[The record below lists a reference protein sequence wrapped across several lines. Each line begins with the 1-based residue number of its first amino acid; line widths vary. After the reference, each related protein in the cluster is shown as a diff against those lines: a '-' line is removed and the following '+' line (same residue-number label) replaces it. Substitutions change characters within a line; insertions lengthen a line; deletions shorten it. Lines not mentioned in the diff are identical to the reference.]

1 MTIESEMAILNPE
14 LSIIEKLRP
23 APTEGELHL
32 LKFLETNLSDDYE
45 VYFQPYLN
53 GDMPDIV
60 IMRKGSGVYI
70 IEVKD
75 YNLELYERG
84 PSYWTVKTG
93 QLNNSRQKIPS
104 PIQQVL
110 RYKEN
115 LFNLHIEGLLDRKI
129 KDFRHWGV
137 VNCGLYFH
145 NATNKEIN
153 DFVQTESTEKDHEKY
168 LKFLSHYDFIGFDGL
183 TAENFNSIMSNRRM
197 NRSSYLFDDDLY
209 NSFKRYLSPP
219 SHVIEQGV
227 DITYS
232 KEQQSILDVDPKIQL
247 RVSGVAGCGKTF
259 TIAKRAVMA
268 HKRHHGNV
276 LILTFNISLRNL
288 IRDKISRIREEYAW
302 KAFHIVHYHGFFRS
316 NIRNLEVVSD
326 GLDSWSDINI
336 FEGVKNKIQKYQTII
351 IDEIQDFVEPW
362 VRIIRKYFLA
372 EDGEILFFGDE
383 KQNIYH
389 RDMEADTKMPF
400 TGVRYGS
407 WRTMKTSFRMSN
419 DIGRVATL
427 FQKEFFEGK
436 YKLDEQILKESQTS
450 IFEVLTQPILKYYN
464 ISDYSDPIKSISN
477 AYSTFANLHGIHDND
492 IAILCS
498 KVRYLRQVD
507 FEIRQRNIRTNV
519 MFESVETLQKICE
532 NRKLNY
538 EMFLNFEAG
547 GGLSR
552 ASKEDQAAYYNV
564 KEDLDDYRK
573 NKKLHFY
580 PNPGLVK
587 ISTTH
592 SFKGWDSHT
601 LILILDR
608 ENEDQEEFT
617 NDEMVYTALTRCKE
631 NLIVINLG
639 NEKYD
644 NFFTKDG
651 VRRFFNK
658 LDRI

>member
-1 MTIESEMAILNPE
+1 MAILSPE
-14 LSIIEKLRP
+14 IAIIEKLRP

-32 LKFLETNLSDDYE
+32 LKFLKENLSNDYE
-45 VYFQPYLN
+45 VYFQPFLN

-60 IMRKGSGVYI
+60 IMRKGSGVFI

-75 YNLELYERG
+75 YNLDLYERG

-93 QLNNSRQKIPS
+93 QFHGSRQKIPS

-129 KDFRHWGV
+129 KDFKHWGI

-145 NATNKEIN
+145 KATTHEIN
-153 DFVQTESTEKDHEKY
+153 DFVQTQSTEKDHDKY
-168 LKFLSHYDFIGFDGL
+168 LKFLSYYDFFGYDGL
-183 TAENFNSIMSNRRM
+183 KQENFNSILYNRRM
-197 NRSSYLFDDDLY
+197 NRPSYLFDDDLY

-227 DITYS
+227 EISYS
-232 KEQQSILDVDPKIQL
+232 AEQQSIIDADPKTQL
-247 RVSGVAGCGKTF
+247 RISGVAGCGKTF

-268 HKRHHGNV
+268 HKRHHGNILV
-276 LILTFNISLRNL
+276 LTFNISLRNL

-302 KAFHIVHYHGFFRS
+302 KAFHIVNYHGFFRS
-316 NIRNLEVVSD
+316 QVQNHEVVLE
-326 GLDSWSDINI
+326 GLESWKDVNI
-336 FEGVKNKIQKYQTII
+336 FENVKHKIQKYQTII
-351 IDEIQDFVEPW
+351 IDEIQDFEEEW
-362 VRIIRKYFLA
+362 VKIIRKYFLA

-383 KQNIYH
+383 KQNIYL
-389 RDMEADTKMPF
+389 RDMEAETKKPY
-400 TGVRYGS
+400 TGVVGGR

-436 YKLDEQILKESQTS
+436 YDLDEQILKDSQTS
-450 IFEVLTQPILKYYN
+450 IFEVIAQPILKYYN
-464 ISDYSDPIKSISN
+464 ISDYPDPIKAISK
-477 AYSTFANLHGIHDND
+477 AYSTFANQHGIHDND

-507 FEIRQRNIRTNV
+507 FEIRQKNIKTNV
-519 MFESVETLQKICE
+519 MFESVETLQKMCE
-532 NRKLNY
+532 NRKLDY
-538 EMFLNFEAG
+538 GLFISFEAG
-547 GGLSR
+547 GGLSK
-552 ASKEDQAAYYNV
+552 ASPEIREKYFQV
-564 KEDLDDYRK
+564 KEDVEDYRK
-573 NKKLHFY
+573 YRKLHFY

-587 ISTTH
+587 LSTTH

-608 ENEDQEEFT
+608 ENDEQEDFT

-644 NFFTKDG
+644 EFFNQDG

-658 LDRI
+658 LDN